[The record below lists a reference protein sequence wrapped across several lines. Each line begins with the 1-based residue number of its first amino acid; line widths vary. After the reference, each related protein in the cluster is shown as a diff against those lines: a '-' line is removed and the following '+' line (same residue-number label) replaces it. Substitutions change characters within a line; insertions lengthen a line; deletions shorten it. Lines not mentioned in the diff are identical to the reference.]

1 MTKQEAIDLF
11 GSKRALQSAL
21 NCSRQMIFQWNN
33 ELTQAQSDRVIGA
46 AMREASQRGASG
58 ARLQQTIEELV

>member
-11 GSKRALQSAL
+11 GSKVALQGAL
-21 NCSRQMIFQWNN
+21 KCTRQLLHGWKP

-46 AMREASQRGASG
+46 AMRIGVERDNTAKDWRA
-58 ARLQQTIEELV
+58 TIDSLV